1 MIAPTLQDPPG
12 LRGLESWVTFP
23 LCLLPLF
30 RAPRVSVVFVVGAV
44 EVGQKGGV
52 NRLHLEIRKFSLG
65 KNVDNQKGLE
75 NGNNESWEKHQQ
87 RELFT
92 STSSLSSVAEYL
104 NSTPGS
110 KKLVKAE
117 SEKVKEEV
125 VAITDIGG
133 YDV

>member
-1 MIAPTLQDPPG
+1 MKITKRDLKM
-12 LRGLESWVTFP
+12 VIM
-23 LCLLPLF
+23 
-30 RAPRVSVVFVVGAV
+30 RV
-44 EVGQKGGV
+44 EK
-52 NRLHLEIRKFSLG
+52 
-65 KNVDNQKGLE
+65 
-75 NGNNESWEKHQQ
+75 KHQ
-87 RELFT
+87 REHCT

>member
-1 MIAPTLQDPPG
+1 VSYISIMIDPTLQDP
-12 LRGLESWVTFP
+12 
-23 LCLLPLF
+23 
-30 RAPRVSVVFVVGAV
+30 RVSVVLRV
-44 EVGQKGGV
+44 ELCFHYVCSHSSGPPGSPWSS
-52 NRLHLEIRKFSLG
+52 SLVPLKLDKRAG
-65 KNVDNQKGLE
+65 STDC
-75 NGNNESWEKHQQ
+75 
-87 RELFT
+87 T

-110 KKLVKAE
+110 KKLVNAE

>member
-1 MIAPTLQDPPG
+1 MVIM
-12 LRGLESWVTFP
+12 
-23 LCLLPLF
+23 
-30 RAPRVSVVFVVGAV
+30 RV
-44 EVGQKGGV
+44 EK
-52 NRLHLEIRKFSLG
+52 K
-65 KNVDNQKGLE
+65 
-75 NGNNESWEKHQQ
+75 KHQQ

-110 KKLVKAE
+110 KKLVNAE

>member
-1 MIAPTLQDPPG
+1 MVIWE
-12 LRGLESWVTFP
+12 LR
-23 LCLLPLF
+23 
-30 RAPRVSVVFVVGAV
+30 
-44 EVGQKGGV
+44 K
-52 NRLHLEIRKFSLG
+52 
-65 KNVDNQKGLE
+65 
-75 NGNNESWEKHQQ
+75 KHQ
-87 RELFT
+87 RDLFT

>member
-1 MIAPTLQDPPG
+1 MVIM
-12 LRGLESWVTFP
+12 
-23 LCLLPLF
+23 
-30 RAPRVSVVFVVGAV
+30 RV
-44 EVGQKGGV
+44 QK
-52 NRLHLEIRKFSLG
+52 
-65 KNVDNQKGLE
+65 
-75 NGNNESWEKHQQ
+75 KHQ

-110 KKLVKAE
+110 KKLVKAG

>member
-1 MIAPTLQDPPG
+1 M
-12 LRGLESWVTFP
+12 V
-23 LCLLPLF
+23 
-30 RAPRVSVVFVVGAV
+30 
-44 EVGQKGGV
+44 
-52 NRLHLEIRKFSLG
+52 
-65 KNVDNQKGLE
+65 
-75 NGNNESWEKHQQ
+75 
-87 RELFT
+87 
-92 STSSLSSVAEYL
+92 EYL